1 MSVCIRYVCNA
12 ESIGL
17 GVIDLDFNIY
27 FIFQQSDF
35 RLFIFKI
42 RMRRVLGLGWCG
54 KYMYVNVFCDCEF
67 GLFFGSVGISWGYDE
82 L

>member
-1 MSVCIRYVCNA
+1 M
-12 ESIGL
+12 
-17 GVIDLDFNIY
+17 
-27 FIFQQSDF
+27 
-35 RLFIFKI
+35 FIFKI